1 MSWILKKISAA
12 NIYTIKKCI
21 QSTSHTRKT
30 FPKKTFVSLSFPD
43 KICSKDLLFG
53 HSRTLYVFFNLN
65 TVMPLSITCLCWQKH
80 HHNYHRSGKSQG
92 KIKFFK
98 IREKSEN
105 STLSLTI
112 SLKEVRGSETSSKY
126 EVIHVVLA
134 LYMMKYNFIHY
145 IYTGSHLVSVVR
157 IIPCTQCFSHKGT
170 LRKGKFVIVQCL
182 LFLLSF

>member
-1 MSWILKKISAA
+1 M
-12 NIYTIKKCI
+12 YTINL
-21 QSTSHTRKT
+21 THTRKT
-30 FPKKTFVSLSFPD
+30 FPKKHLCHFHSLNKFAQKTFYLATVEH
-43 KICSKDLLFG
+43 CM
-53 HSRTLYVFFNLN
+53 YFFNLN
-65 TVMPLSITCLCWQKH
+65 TVMPLSITCLCRQKH
-80 HHNYHRSGKSQG
+80 HHDYHRSGKSQG

-105 STLSLTI
+105 STLSRTI

-134 LYMMKYNFIHY
+134 LFMMKNNFIHY

>member
-1 MSWILKKISAA
+1 M
-12 NIYTIKKCI
+12 YTINLTHKKN
-21 QSTSHTRKT
+21 
-30 FPKKTFVSLSFPD
+30 FPKKTFVSLSFPEQ
-43 KICSKDLLFG
+43 ICSKDLLFG

-105 STLSLTI
+105 STLSRTI

-134 LYMMKYNFIHY
+134 LFMMKNNFIRY